1 MSKNSFKR
9 LNRTIHYWGAL
20 LCAIPIVIVIIT
32 GVLLL
37 LKKDIEWVQPASA
50 RGVGNHP
57 VISFERIINS
67 VRSTHNGADV
77 EWADINRLDVRPGKG
92 LVKVRLKNNWEIQ
105 IDATNGHILAENYR
119 RSDIIEAIHDGSF
132 FHEKAKLGVF
142 LPSAIIL
149 FVLWM
154 TGIYLFVVT
163 EISKYKKRKRYRFKR
178 ELGYEA
184 D

>member
-1 MSKNSFKR
+1 MADSNFISILPIEWKSIQSGLHCLFSKITHHLSKNSFKR

-119 RSDIIEAIHDGSF
+119 RSDIIEAIHAS
-132 FHEKAKLGVF
+132 L
-142 LPSAIIL
+142 
-149 FVLWM
+149 
-154 TGIYLFVVT
+154 
-163 EISKYKKRKRYRFKR
+163 
-178 ELGYEA
+178 
-184 D
+184 